1 MSKKLVRYKNVN
13 GVLVKQFESPA
24 LVNGL
29 VDIGQLPVVGSMG
42 AAIIECG
49 SNANGSYIKW
59 ADGTMFCT
67 NTYAGEPYYADYL
80 FCTNKWVLPIAT
92 VGRPYK
98 FVVGVSAINNNNQ
111 TNNNVYTSIGYQ
123 EGETYVWSTG
133 TNSGAHTL
141 AQAIRTGGSYSV
153 VSYTAYLV
161 AIGRWK

>member
-1 MSKKLVRYKNVN
+1 MPEKYLVQRRTATGLETVAELP
-13 GVLVKQFESPA
+13 VLAGDKI
-24 LVNGL
+24 
-29 VDIGQLPVVGSMG
+29 DILQLPVVGSMG

-59 ADGTMFCT
+59 ADGTM
-67 NTYAGEPYYADYL
+67 

-153 VSYTAYLV
+153 VSYTADLV